1 MTTIRIKTYEEQL
14 VEVQEA
20 ITAILTGAQEASYNN
35 QKVRKAD
42 LSALQA
48 REEYLQKQIALK
60 KRGGI
65 PVRGATPKR
74 LTAHPDLGKYATI
87 LVDGRPLVASAK
99 ILVIEYQF
107 PNVAEKANLL
117 ENQEGIQN
125 VIESAF
131 GKKMFVY
138 GVSRTESVRVQQ
150 NYMNRRQIGKL
161 PKPDTIDIEF
171 EGE

>member
-1 MTTIRIKTYEEQL
+1 MLNLPTAILSCKDFASLIEKNQRTTKIRIKTYEEQL

-65 PVRGATPKR
+65 PVRGATP
-74 LTAHPDLGKYATI
+74 
-87 LVDGRPLVASAK
+87 V
-99 ILVIEYQF
+99 
-107 PNVAEKANLL
+107 
-117 ENQEGIQN
+117 
-125 VIESAF
+125 
-131 GKKMFVY
+131 
-138 GVSRTESVRVQQ
+138 
-150 NYMNRRQIGKL
+150 
-161 PKPDTIDIEF
+161 
-171 EGE
+171 